1 MCLARHDAVTR
12 RGALI
17 LRGGDR
23 DEADRS
29 EAAPRAA
36 AMKRNACARS
46 LAYDHVPFLR
56 SGGLARAGGS
66 EIDRKMK
73 LCPQIMSPQNVRFRR
88 RAGMLAADGL
98 RDWAASLHPQRHSA
112 A

>member
-1 MCLARHDAVTR
+1 M
-12 RGALI
+12 
-17 LRGGDR
+17 
-23 DEADRS
+23 
-29 EAAPRAA
+29 
-36 AMKRNACARS
+36 S
-46 LAYDHVPFLR
+46 LAYDHVQFLR

-112 A
+112 AEAPLPGSGEGQSRPRAAENLSG